1 MDYTEYNFLI
11 VLFKNKKKRKIIN
24 KFKTLKKAKKY
35 FDSLINESKDVVF
48 CKEYENGSP
57 CNYELALLEKGSKS
71 KSNYFIRDEIGRQ
84 VKIELEDSDFVINK
98 IESYCV
104 PDSILDYQTKKK
116 IQVNDLIEKYIP
128 KDSLSMISKL
138 NNKIVIQ
145 NDDNFYLFT
154 LKNSDDANR
163 LIDNMNDLVNSKKRI
178 NVILVKDYS
187 TTQRKYL
194 YSILEEK
201 GFPKSYLFRHSTTHQ
216 VKR

>member
-1 MDYTEYNFLI
+1 
-11 VLFKNKKKRKIIN
+11 
-24 KFKTLKKAKKY
+24 
-35 FDSLINESKDVVF
+35 
-48 CKEYENGSP
+48 
-57 CNYELALLEKGSKS
+57 
-71 KSNYFIRDEIGRQ
+71 
-84 VKIELEDSDFVINK
+84 
-98 IESYCV
+98 
-104 PDSILDYQTKKK
+104 
-116 IQVNDLIEKYIP
+116 
-128 KDSLSMISKL
+128 MI